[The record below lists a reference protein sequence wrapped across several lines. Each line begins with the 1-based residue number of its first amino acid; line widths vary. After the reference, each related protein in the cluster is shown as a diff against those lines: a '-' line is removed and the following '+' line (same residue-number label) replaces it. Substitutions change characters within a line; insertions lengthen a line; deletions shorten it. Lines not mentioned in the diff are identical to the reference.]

1 LVHLRMNLVILPLL
15 RMNSARSNANHYY

>member
-15 RMNSARSNANHYY
+15 RMDSARSNANHYY